1 MLTEINKKSNINI
14 MEIRTL
20 SPLRYPGGKAFMTD
34 FLTEFIK
41 DNYSVKPVYVEPYA
55 GGAGAAL
62 NLLFN
67 GTVDKI
73 LINDA
78 NIAIFSFWD
87 NLINNTQKFLRKFD
101 SVTPTLEEWMRQ
113 RDIFNKLK
121 NISQSNLDLAFAVFF
136 LNRTSR
142 SGVLGSGPIGGIT
155 LDQQKKAKYNIS
167 ARYNKS
173 NLRKRLLN
181 IAEQRKNIEVSNLDA
196 LDLLKKILV
205 APIER
210 QKKVFIYLDPPYYE
224 KGKKLYMDFYNY
236 EDHKALASFLDNS
249 YNFKWI
255 LSYDSVLPI
264 KELYSSFKQYEFA
277 IRYSVNLQKQGKEL
291 IVHSRNSFMER
302 KVLSHYSKDLIFLE
316 GINSDSK
323 RNLYR

>member
-67 GTVDKI
+67 GTVNKI
-73 LINDA
+73 LVNDA

-121 NISQSNLDLAFAVFF
+121 HISQSNLDLAFAVFF

-142 SGVLGSGPIGGIT
+142 SGVLGGGPIGGIT

>member
-1 MLTEINKKSNINI
+1 

-113 RDIFNKLK
+113 RDIFNELK

-142 SGVLGSGPIGGIT
+142 SGVLGGGPIGGIT
-155 LDQQKKAKYNIS
+155 LDRQKKAKYNIS

-181 IAEQRKNIEVSNLDA
+181 IAAQRKNIEVSNLDA

-210 QKKVFIYLDPPYYE
+210 QKNVFIYLDPPYYE

-277 IRYSVNLQKQGKEL
+277 IRYSVNLHKQGKEL
-291 IVHSRNSFMER
+291 IVHSRNSLMER

>member
-142 SGVLGSGPIGGIT
+142 SGVLGGGPIGGIT

-181 IAEQRKNIEVSNLDA
+181 VAEQRKNIEVSNLDA